1 MAEQQYQPLYSA
13 KEKSPINFMLILGL
27 GAAVADILI
36 SGGISGLFVV
46 GLGVATY
53 SWFTSPTNYTLY
65 NDRLLISY
73 GRPRVRHVMFENI
86 EGVDNLVVPLSGP
99 RLRVREFRG
108 DAGVWLTPRDP
119 DTFMEQFRIAME
131 AFQGTTPENS
141 ESGFVPFQRE
151 QEGQGEALPEGK
163 ARNPQLRTASRKPL
177 PGLSRGM
184 QGLSIRRARSQHC
197 GTRKTRG
204 TGASSFRLAGSG
216 PAPLLRLV
224 TQVGCQLCHVESLSA
239 LPQVEINQRRAD
251 PQDRERQ
258 YHRQHQ
264 KQASCCF

>member
-65 NDRLLISY
+65 SDRLLISY

-108 DAGVWLTPRDP
+108 RGVWLTPRDP

-151 QEGQGEALPEGK
+151 QEGQSEALLEGEN
-163 ARNPQLRTASRKPL
+163 AEPPTEDGFAETA
-177 PGLSRGM
+177 
-184 QGLSIRRARSQHC
+184 
-197 GTRKTRG
+197 
-204 TGASSFRLAGSG
+204 TGIDSGDAGSLD
-216 PAPLLRLV
+216 PAS
-224 TQVGCQLCHVESLSA
+224 EESA
-239 LPQVEINQRRAD
+239 LRDQEDPWDRR
-251 PQDRERQ
+251 E
-258 YHRQHQ
+258 
-264 KQASCCF
+264 